1 MPRVAIHL
9 VYADE
14 IFAYEDGVWRRRRKI
29 AFFRETKEIY
39 FFYPSLFEN
48 NVDPNQLI
56 NTYTPFH
63 AYDKSKVDNEIAW
76 K

>member
-1 MPRVAIHL
+1 MPRVAFHL

-14 IFAYEDGVWRRRRKI
+14 ILAYEDGVWWRRGKI
-29 AFFRETKEIY
+29 TFFRETKEII
-39 FFYPSLFEN
+39 FLSSLFEN
-48 NVDPNQLI
+48 NVDPNELF

-63 AYDKSKVDNEIAW
+63 AYDKSKIDNEIMG